1 MVEIL
6 MTRLAET
13 LSPTKTLNEAFAL
26 ANRYQQGGGLRRYVE
41 ERTRLVI
48 PACLVIV
55 LLGLGCTAGTFMFL
69 ADSRLTLLG
78 LILTPFVLLGSF
90 AVQAYMF
97 FSWLESRA
105 LALALG
111 RRASPVRWAPVAR
124 LAKRLRVQLRVHW
137 GEFPPVPWGLA
148 AIFLFAPL
156 AMLATAA
163 PAAAVLLIVLAILT
177 PIVYA
182 LFDR

>member
-1 MVEIL
+1 
-6 MTRLAET
+6 MTPLGERL
-13 LSPTKTLNEAFAL
+13 LPIRTLNEALAL
-26 ANRYQQGGGLRRYVE
+26 ANRYQQGGGLRRYVD
-41 ERTRLVI
+41 ERTRLVA

-55 LLGLGCTAGTFMFL
+55 LIALGCTAGTFMFL
-69 ADSRLTLLG
+69 AGWRSGLALLA
-78 LILTPFVLLGSF
+78 LILTPFVLLGSL

-97 FSWLESRA
+97 FIWLENRA

-111 RRASPVRWAPVAR
+111 RRATPVRWAPAVR
-124 LAKRLRVQLRVHW
+124 LAKRLGVQLRVHW
-137 GEFPPVPWGLA
+137 GEFPPVPWGPA

-156 AMLATAA
+156 AMLAATA
-163 PAAAVLLIVLAILT
+163 PAAAVLLIFLAILT